1 MAKWKGGD
9 FTANLRNSFK
19 NVCGILFYG
28 PDRGQSLENMAAAS
42 GAVAPDDSDGFSV
55 FEFSVD
61 DLKSDPSKLADE
73 AAAIPFLGGRK
84 VIRIR
89 DAGIEAA
96 DAIEGIMKRG
106 GTESLLLAV
115 ADELSPNAK
124 LRVVFET
131 NPKLA
136 ALPSYNDEGGNL
148 SAIVRQTLAKNGI
161 RRIPDDA
168 LAFICA
174 NLGENRATTR
184 MELEKL
190 CLYLHGKGE
199 ATVED
204 AQKCLMDS
212 SVLSA
217 QDLPMAVAEGNA
229 KRLADILPRLSSE
242 GFAPVAMLR
251 ATLAHFKGLL
261 YMAGEIESGR
271 PIASVIAEARPPIFF
286 KLKPSYERQ
295 LRVWNSDRIIR
306 ALSRLNDAEVLCKRQ
321 GQTQET
327 VVAQALFHLCGAAGK
342 R

>member
-1 MAKWKGGD
+1 MAKWKSGD
-9 FTANLRNSFK
+9 FAANLRNSFK
-19 NVCGILFYG
+19 DMCGILFYG

-42 GAVAPDDSDGFSV
+42 NAVAPDDSDGFSV
-55 FEFSVD
+55 FDLSSD
-61 DLKSDPSKLADE
+61 DLKSDQGKLADE

-106 GTESLLLAV
+106 GSDALLLAV

-190 CLYLHGKGE
+190 CLYLHGKG
-199 ATVED
+199 AVSLED

-229 KRLADILPRLSSE
+229 KKLANILPRLSSE

-251 ATLAHFKGLL
+251 AALSHFKGLL
-261 YMAGEIESGR
+261 AMAGEVEAGQS
-271 PIASVIAEARPPIFF
+271 IASVIAEARPPIFF
-286 KLKPSYERQ
+286 KLKPSYEKQ
-295 LRVWNSDRIIR
+295 LRAWNSERIIK
-306 ALSRLNDAEVLCKRQ
+306 AIACLNAAEVSCKRQ
-321 GQTQET
+321 GQAQET
-327 VVAQALFHLCGAAGK
+327 VVAQILFHLCSVAGK